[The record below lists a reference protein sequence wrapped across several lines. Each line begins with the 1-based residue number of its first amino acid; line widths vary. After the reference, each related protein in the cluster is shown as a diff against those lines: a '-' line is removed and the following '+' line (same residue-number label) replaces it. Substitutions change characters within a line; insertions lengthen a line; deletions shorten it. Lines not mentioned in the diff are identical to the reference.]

1 MNLPDEIL
9 IEMTYVKLSTYR
21 TKVVKA
27 LYAEV
32 KFPVQ
37 ISNETGILLN
47 RTSMTLGQLKE
58 HDLVECINP
67 EARKGKF
74 YRLTELGEKVAE
86 QLILK

>member
-58 HDLVECINP
+58 HDLVEFKIP
-67 EARKGKF
+67 KWKF
-74 YRLTELGEKVAE
+74 
-86 QLILK
+86 LILLIGQK